1 MQSIM
6 LQTMETIKKEDTQ
19 HWEKISANDI
29 TDKGLVCGL
38 FKELLQQQQQQNQL
52 KSEHVYYTTH
62 IKIYIYIHIYIYTY
76 IYIYIKS
83 WVHTDNSNS
92 INYKVSVVTFFI
104 LNSFHIFKSIFPA
117 SWKMTSVNLKLPTY
131 CMNHL
136 SM

>member
-1 MQSIM
+1 M

-38 FKELLQQQQQQNQL
+38 YKELLQQQQQNQL
-52 KSEHVYYTTH
+52 KSEHVYNTTH
-62 IKIYIYIHIYIYTY
+62 IKYIYIY

-83 WVHTDNSNS
+83 WVYTDNSNS
-92 INYKVSVVTFFI
+92 INYKGLVVTFFI
-104 LNSFHIFKSIFPA
+104 LNFHIFKSIFPA